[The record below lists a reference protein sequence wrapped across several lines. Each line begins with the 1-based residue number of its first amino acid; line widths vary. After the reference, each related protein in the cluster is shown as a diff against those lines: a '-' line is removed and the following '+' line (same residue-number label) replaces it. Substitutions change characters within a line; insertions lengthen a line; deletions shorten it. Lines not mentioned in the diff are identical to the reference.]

1 VTVRKGRDRPA
12 ATRAAVRPAA
22 ARAAAPPVAAR
33 PAPAR
38 ATSAVPTGTTGH
50 DRGRC
55 FPLADAVAIALPI
68 AFNLWMPKDWYV
80 RYGCRRTSNAPG
92 RMPFGFRRSSPWRH
106 DGSLATKS
114 RDRLSNR
121 SRRVVAPEPAGP
133 RSAYGCALTGMLATD
148 ADGRGCSLGG
158 FPSPSPFPEQIAIP
172 SNRLCRR
179 GRYPVYKRA
188 INGRPSGR
196 RLDRVAALEP
206 SGATIGRVDPNAIFS
221 HAEALVAPPMRSANR
236 TYRYF

>member
-1 VTVRKGRDRPA
+1 MAVQILLAAFRSARSKPGTLDRSDRRLVTVRKGRDRPA

-38 ATSAVPTGTTGH
+38 ATSAVPAGTTGH

-80 RYGCRRTSNAPG
+80 RYGCGRTSNAPG
-92 RMPFGFRRSSPWRH
+92 QMPFGFRWSSPWRH

-114 RDRLSNR
+114 RDSLSNR
-121 SRRVVAPEPAGP
+121 SRRVVAPEPTWTAFI
-133 RSAYGCALTGMLATD
+133 L
-148 ADGRGCSLGG
+148 
-158 FPSPSPFPEQIAIP
+158 
-172 SNRLCRR
+172 RLC
-179 GRYPVYKRA
+179 
-188 INGRPSGR
+188 
-196 RLDRVAALEP
+196 
-206 SGATIGRVDPNAIFS
+206 
-221 HAEALVAPPMRSANR
+221 
-236 TYRYF
+236 TY